1 MLLIT
6 EMVTKVRLNLKAKI
20 IMGIVT
26 INEDVGNMTLSRT
39 NQNNVKSYPLTCQ
52 RMGTFS

>member
-26 INEDVGNMTLSRT
+26 INEEVGNMTLSRT
-39 NQNNVKSYPLTCQ
+39 NQNNVKSYPLTC
-52 RMGTFS
+52 

>member
-26 INEDVGNMTLSRT
+26 INEEVGNMTLSRT
-39 NQNNVKSYPLTCQ
+39 NQNNVKSYPLTCK

>member
-20 IMGIVT
+20 IMGIAT
-26 INEDVGNMTLSRT
+26 INEEVGNMTLSRT